1 MSAQPAAFT
10 ALLDLALRS
19 RSAAKGLPAQTAVT
33 PHWSG
38 IGFQLMN
45 RYMVAPLGEFS
56 ELLEFPSYT
65 KLPGVQPWVL
75 GVANVRGRLLP
86 LFDMAVFFG
95 SRLEGTRKQRRVLV
109 LESDGLYSGL
119 VVDAA
124 LGMKHF
130 PVDTF
135 SNAREEVED
144 SLKSFIKGSYSQSR
158 GAAVGSTGADG
169 AEQAW
174 YVFSPALLSQDPRFV
189 NAAQ

>member
-19 RSAAKGLPAQTAVT
+19 RSAARGLPAQSKAV

-45 RYMVAPLGEFS
+45 RLMVAPLGEFS
-56 ELLEFPSYT
+56 ELLELPAYT

-86 LFDMAVFFG
+86 LFDMAAFFG
-95 SRLEGTRKQRRVLV
+95 GRLEGQRKKHRVLV
-109 LESDGLYSGL
+109 LEAEGLYSGL

-124 LGMKHF
+124 LGMQHF
-130 PVDTF
+130 PVETF
-135 SNAREEVED
+135 SNTVAETEEMLRSYV
-144 SLKSFIKGSYSQSR
+144 KGSYSQGR
-158 GAAVGSTGADG
+158 GASANPD
-169 AEQAW
+169 QRW
-174 YVFSPALLSQDPRFV
+174 YVFTPALLTQDPRFV